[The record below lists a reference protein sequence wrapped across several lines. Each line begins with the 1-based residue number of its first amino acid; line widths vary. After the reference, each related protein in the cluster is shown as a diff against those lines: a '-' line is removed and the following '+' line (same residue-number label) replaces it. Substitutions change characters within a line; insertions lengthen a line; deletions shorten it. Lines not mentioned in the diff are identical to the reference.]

1 MVIRNF
7 RKKALVGGLAL
18 VLAGSLLVGAGL
30 AAGGSQAL
38 NAGSTKPWYQTIW
51 IEDGQ
56 VVISL
61 DCFGGSLFHISF

>member
-18 VLAGSLLVGAGL
+18 VLAGSLLAGAGL

-38 NAGSTKPWYQTIW
+38 NAGSSKPWYQTIW
-51 IEDGQ
+51 IEDEQ

-61 DCFGGSLFHISF
+61 ACFGGSLFHISF

>member
-7 RKKALVGGLAL
+7 RKKALALGLAL
-18 VLAGSLLVGAGL
+18 VLSGSLLVGAGL

-38 NAGSTKPWYQTIW
+38 NAGSSKPWYQTIW

>member
-18 VLAGSLLVGAGL
+18 VLAGSLLAGAGL

-38 NAGSTKPWYQTIW
+38 NADSSKHWYQTIW